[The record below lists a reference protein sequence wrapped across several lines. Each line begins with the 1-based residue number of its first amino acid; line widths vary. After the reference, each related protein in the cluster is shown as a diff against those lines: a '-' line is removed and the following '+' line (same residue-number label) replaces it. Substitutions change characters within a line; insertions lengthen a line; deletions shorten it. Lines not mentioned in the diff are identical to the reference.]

1 VIAVTDDGALLDHP
15 AATPPRWL
23 MSFHPL
29 GLVVFAVLTAALVLL
44 FAAGLCQRDVGGD
57 ESDLKRKSL
66 WN

>member
-1 VIAVTDDGALLDHP
+1 
-15 AATPPRWL
+15 

-29 GLVVFAVLTAALVLL
+29 GLVVFAVLTVALVLV

-57 ESDLKRKSL
+57 DPELERKSL

>member
-1 VIAVTDDGALLDHP
+1 
-15 AATPPRWL
+15 

-44 FAAGLCQRDVGGD
+44 FAAGLCQRDVSGD